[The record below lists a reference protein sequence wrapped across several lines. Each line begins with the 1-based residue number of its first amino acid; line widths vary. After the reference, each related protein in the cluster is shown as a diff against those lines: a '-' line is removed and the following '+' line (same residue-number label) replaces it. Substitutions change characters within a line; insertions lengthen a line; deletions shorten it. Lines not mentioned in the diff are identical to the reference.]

1 MEVLVKVAVVEITK
15 VFEGRSLHSHGC
27 TVNREDP
34 INKDAV
40 PVPDIRAHMQNALAN
55 MSKMVCSVGVQ
66 VEELSQHNGMFV
78 CLTTVSKLAIHVA

>member
-15 VFEGRSLHSHGC
+15 VFEGRSLHSHVC

-40 PVPDIRAHMQNALAN
+40 PVSDIRAHMQNALAN
-55 MSKMVCSVGVQ
+55 TSKKSDKMVRSVGVQ
-66 VEELSQHNGMFV
+66 VEETLLCQHHGMFV
-78 CLTTVSKLAIHVA
+78 RLTTLNH